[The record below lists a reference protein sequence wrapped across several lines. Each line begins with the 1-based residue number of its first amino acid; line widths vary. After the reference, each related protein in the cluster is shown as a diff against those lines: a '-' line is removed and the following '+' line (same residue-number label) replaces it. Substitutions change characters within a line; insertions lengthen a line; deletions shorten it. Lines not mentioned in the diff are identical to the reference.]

1 MSSSSNFKT
10 PLPMGEGL
18 GVRLL
23 KQYWG
28 YDTFRGIQEDIIN
41 SITEGRDTLGL
52 MPTGGGKSIT
62 FQVPALA
69 KEGLCLVI
77 TPLIAL
83 MKDQVQNLKKRGIKA
98 LAIYSGM
105 SRQEIIV
112 TLENCIFGNFKFL
125 YISPERLDTEIFR
138 TKLQKM
144 KISMITVD
152 ESHCISQWGYDF
164 RPAYLKI
171 AEIRELLPGVPVLA
185 LTATATPE
193 VVKDI
198 QSRLNFREENVFR
211 MSFERKNLA
220 YIVRKTDNKTG
231 ELLHILKRI
240 DGSAIIYVR
249 NRRRTKEIT
258 ELLMQEGITADFYH
272 AGLDNAVK
280 DLRQKR
286 WQNGEIRVMV
296 ATNAFGMGIDKPD
309 VRIVLHIDLPDSPE
323 AYFQEAGR
331 AGRDGLK
338 AYAVILYAKS
348 DKMTL
353 HKRVADTFPEKEYI
367 LQVYEHLQYY
377 YQMAMGDG
385 FQCIREFNLEEF
397 CRKFKYFPVPVDSA
411 LKILTQAGYLEYT
424 DEQDNASRI
433 LFTIRR
439 DELYKLR
446 EMGTEAETLIQTI
459 LRSYTGVF
467 TDYAYISEDTL
478 AIRTGLTRQQIYNI
492 LVTLT
497 KRRIVD
503 YIPHK
508 KTPYIIYTR
517 ERLEL
522 RYLHIP
528 ASVYEERKARYEAR
542 IKAMEEY
549 VTSESVCRSRMLLR
563 YFGEKNEHNCK
574 QCDVCL
580 NRHETDCLP
589 EDSFREMRKQILELL
604 TRKSLPPAGIANAIE
619 AEREDISRV
628 IQYLLEEGELKMQ
641 DGMLH
646 ISK

>member
-1 MSSSSNFKT
+1 MNKYQ
-10 PLPMGEGL
+10 EI
-18 GVRLL
+18 L

-28 YDTFRGIQEDIIN
+28 YDSFRDLQEEIIT
-41 SITEGRDTLGL
+41 SIGEGKDTLGL

-69 KEGLCLVI
+69 QSGLCIVI

-83 MKDQVQNLKKRGIKA
+83 MKDQVQNLRKRGIKA

-105 SRQEIIV
+105 TRQEIV
-112 TLENCIFGNFKFL
+112 TALENCIFGDYKFL

-138 TKLQKM
+138 IKLRSM
-144 KISMITVD
+144 KVSMITVD

-258 ELLMQEGITADFYH
+258 ELLMQEGITAAFYH

>member
-1 MSSSSNFKT
+1 MNKYQ
-10 PLPMGEGL
+10 EI
-18 GVRLL
+18 L

-28 YDTFRGIQEDIIN
+28 YDSFRDLQEEIIT
-41 SITEGRDTLGL
+41 SIGEGKDTLGL

-69 KEGLCLVI
+69 QSGLCIVV

-83 MKDQVQNLKKRGIKA
+83 MKDQVQNLRKRGIKA

-105 SRQEIIV
+105 TRQEIV
-112 TLENCIFGNFKFL
+112 TALENCIFGDYKFL

-138 TKLQKM
+138 IKLRSM
-144 KISMITVD
+144 KVSMITVD

-280 DLRQKR
+280 DLRQKH

>member
-1 MSSSSNFKT
+1 MDYKSI
-10 PLPMGEGL
+10 
-18 GVRLL
+18 L

-28 YDTFRGIQEDIIN
+28 YDSFRGIQEDIIN
-41 SITEGRDTLGL
+41 SIGSGRDTLGL

-69 KEGLCLVI
+69 QPGLCLVV

-83 MKDQVQNLKKRGIKA
+83 MKDQVRNLRDRGIKA
-98 LAIYSGM
+98 IAVYSGM
-105 SRQEIIV
+105 TREEIV
-112 TLENCIFGNFKFL
+112 VALENCIFGDYKFL
-125 YISPERLDTEIFR
+125 YISPERLDTEIFQ
-138 TKLQKM
+138 TKLKSM
-144 KISMITVD
+144 KVSMITVD

-171 AEIRELLPGVPVLA
+171 SEIRKLLPGVPVLA

-198 QSRLNFREENVFR
+198 QKRLDFREENVFR

-220 YIVRKTDNKTG
+220 YIVRRTENKAE
-231 ELLHILKRI
+231 ELLHILTSVQ
-240 DGSAIIYVR
+240 GSAIVYTR
-249 NRRRTKEIT
+249 NRKKTKEVSQFLN
-258 ELLMQEGITADFYH
+258 EQGITATFYH
-272 AGLDNAVK
+272 AGLNNDTK
-280 DLRQKR
+280 DQRQKG
-286 WQNGEIRVMV
+286 WINGEFRVMV

-309 VRIVLHIDLPDSPE
+309 VRLVVHIDFPDSPE

-331 AGRDGLK
+331 AGRDGQK
-338 AYAVILYAKS
+338 SYAVLLYARS
-348 DKMTL
+348 DKTL
-353 HKRVADTFPEKEYI
+353 LNKRIADTFPEKEYI
-367 LQVYEHLQYY
+367 RQVYEHINYY

-385 FQCIREFNLEEF
+385 LGCTYAFNIDEF
-397 CRKFKYFPVPVDSA
+397 CQNFKHFPIRVDSA

-446 EMGTEAETLIQTI
+446 EMGTEAEALIQMI

-467 TDYAYISEDTL
+467 TDYAYISEATL
-478 AIRTGLTRQQIYNI
+478 SVRTGLTREQIYNI

-517 ERLEL
+517 ERQEL
-522 RYLHIP
+522 RFVHIP
-528 ASVYEERKARYEAR
+528 PAVYEERKARYEAR

-549 VTSESVCRSRMLLR
+549 VISENVCRSRMLLR
-563 YFGEKNEHNCK
+563 YFGEKNEHNCG

-580 NRHETDCLP
+580 SHRATDTLTG
-589 EDSFREMRKQILELL
+589 ESLEELKKKIAELL
-604 TRKSLPPAGIANAIE
+604 AQKPHTPAEIAEKIE
-619 AEREDISRV
+619 AEKERVSEV
-628 IQYLLEEGELKMQ
+628 IQYLLEEGEWKMQ
-641 DGMLH
+641 DGMIH

>member
-1 MSSSSNFKT
+1 MDKLEVLKRVFGHESFR
-10 PLPMGEGL
+10 EGQEQLVDELLGGHDVL
-18 GVRLL
+18 GV
-23 KQYWG
+23 
-28 YDTFRGIQEDIIN
+28 
-41 SITEGRDTLGL
+41 
-52 MPTGGGKSIT
+52 MPTGAGKSVCY
-62 FQVPALA
+62 QLPALML
-69 KEGLCLVI
+69 EGITLVI
-77 TPLIAL
+77 SPLISL
-83 MKDQVQNLKKRGIKA
+83 MKDQVMALKASGVAAAYINSSLTPGQQA
-98 LAIYSGM
+98 EAIRRAAAGAY
-105 SRQEIIV
+105 RIIYV
-112 TLENCIFGNFKFL
+112 A
-125 YISPERLDTEIFR
+125 PERLDMPSF
-138 TKLQKM
+138 LAFAQKAR
-144 KISMITVD
+144 IPLLAVD
-152 ESHCISQWGYDF
+152 EAHCVSQWGQDF
-164 RPAYLKI
+164 RPSYLRI
-171 AEIRELLPGVPVLA
+171 ADFVRRLPRRPAVGA
-185 LTATATPE
+185 FTATATRR
-193 VVKDI
+193 VRDDIVKMLD
-198 QSRLNFREENVFR
+198 LEEPLCLTTGYNRPNLHFASVKPTNKFT
-211 MSFERKNLA
+211 MLCSFLDTMPGECG
-220 YIVRKTDNKTG
+220 IVYCNT
-231 ELLHILKRI
+231 
-240 DGSAIIYVR
+240 
-249 NRRRTKEIT
+249 RRTVEDVAGKLAVNGYSAT
-258 ELLMQEGITADFYH
+258 RYH
-272 AGLDNAVK
+272 AGLSDAERHANQDDFQYDRA
-280 DLRQKR
+280 R
-286 WQNGEIRVMV
+286 IMV

-604 TRKSLPPAGIANAIE
+604 ARKSLPPAGIANAIE